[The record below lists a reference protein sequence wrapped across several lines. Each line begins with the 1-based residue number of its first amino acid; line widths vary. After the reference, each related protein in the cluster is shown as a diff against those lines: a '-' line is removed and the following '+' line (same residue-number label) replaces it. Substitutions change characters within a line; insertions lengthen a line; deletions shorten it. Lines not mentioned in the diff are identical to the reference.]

1 MLLSLNMV
9 AGSWHIENKE
19 RGFKTLRS
27 QRNLSNNL
35 PDDVVDS
42 LLEAVRRRR
51 RLLQK
56 VLHPEEANL
65 KVDAR
70 RRNLHVGR
78 SQRLHRHRHA
88 RRQVLVGR
96 SRRPRRKGYNK
107 FSPTMAKLFM
117 DMVNE
122 KRIDVPAQ
130 DGKRGGAYCSSSF
143 GSGPFQLLN
152 FTGTQRDVATLAHES
167 RHERDFILCYE
178 QGILQFHPPLTLAE
192 TASIFGEM
200 IVFRDLLEKTPSD
213 ADRLAMIMSKV
224 DDIINSVVRQCSFD
238 RFEEKVHSARANGQL
253 TPEEMSTM
261 WLECTK
267 EYYGEEGEV
276 FDSYADISALWMY
289 VSHFHNVPFYVSQ
302 RTHSAISSSDLCTV
316 RT

>member
-1 MLLSLNMV
+1 M
-9 AGSWHIENKE
+9 
-19 RGFKTLRS
+19 
-27 QRNLSNNL
+27 
-35 PDDVVDS
+35 
-42 LLEAVRRRR
+42 
-51 RLLQK
+51 
-56 VLHPEEANL
+56 
-65 KVDAR
+65 
-70 RRNLHVGR
+70 
-78 SQRLHRHRHA
+78 
-88 RRQVLVGR
+88 
-96 SRRPRRKGYNK
+96 
-107 FSPTMAKLFM
+107 
-117 DMVNE
+117 
-122 KRIDVPAQ
+122 
-130 DGKRGGAYCSSSF
+130 
-143 GSGPFQLLN
+143 
-152 FTGTQRDVATLAHES
+152 
-167 RHERDFILCYE
+167 CYE

-289 VSHFHNVPFYVSQ
+289 VSHFHNVPFYVYAYAFGDLLVGSLYGAYMKQ
-302 RTHSAISSSDLCTV
+302 PEGFEEKLLDLLRAGGTKDFVDAVSPFGLDPASPSFWTDALHAHLGGLMEEAEELSKKLGYSS
-316 RT
+316 